1 LSIAIVSVA
10 DLGSALIAFAMLAS
24 PQPFHREQLVYQ
36 PADTVGTQAMR
47 SIPMTTPMLDQPCR
61 FCGSKME
68 AAAAKREGEWRQEVK
83 NSRNL
88 AWATFIACAIAALLV
103 ATIGI

>member
-1 LSIAIVSVA
+1 
-10 DLGSALIAFAMLAS
+10 MT
-24 PQPFHREQLVYQ
+24 
-36 PADTVGTQAMR
+36 DTSTSDR
-47 SIPMTTPMLDQPCR
+47 PCR

-88 AWATFIACAIAALLV
+88 AWATSIACAVAGLLV
-103 ATIGI
+103 ATIWI